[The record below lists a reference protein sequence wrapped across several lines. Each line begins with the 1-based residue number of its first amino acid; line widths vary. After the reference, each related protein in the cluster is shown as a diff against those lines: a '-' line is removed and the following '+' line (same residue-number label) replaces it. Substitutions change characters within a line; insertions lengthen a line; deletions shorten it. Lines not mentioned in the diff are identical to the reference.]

1 MLRCVRGRHGR
12 AGGFFF
18 SGCGVCATHVILT
31 YDKTSKNKGFS
42 IVLGSARAG
51 EKWDGGR
58 EFAFVSEQDLTTK
71 FTLKQGWAIPKQR
84 IAPTPW
90 TAARAG

>member
-1 MLRCVRGRHGR
+1 VYVAAKMSRRIFL
-12 AGGFFF
+12 
-18 SGCGVCATHVILT
+18 SGCGVRATHVILT

-42 IVLGSARAG
+42 IVLGSARPG

-58 EFAFVSEQDLTTK
+58 ELRVRQRGGFDNEIHLG
-71 FTLKQGWAIPKQR
+71 QGWANPKQR
-84 IAPTPW
+84 FAPTPW